1 MLFLDIPGELR
12 NQVYSYIIP
21 ANWSLDIDGRI
32 ARSQNTLTLLRTC
45 RQTRTEVHLL
55 PYSGS
60 TFSAM
65 RPDILLDWLHER
77 TTRQCAAIKNIEF
90 RFIFTNDT
98 PTMPSYLF
106 CVCQPTFIRE
116 RLTSQVEDCLK
127 TLTGLRR
134 ITLRGTTTVDRA
146 AERSDLES
154 VRKALEKLTPDIEV
168 ATKFVIL
175 RFERTSVIG
184 QA

>member
-154 VRKALEKLTPDIEV
+154 VRKALEKLRPDIEV